1 MELKNKLEIL
11 LIGLKNHNLIDDREQ
26 ILESIDLLRDSVSTS
41 MKNIKTK
48 QHQYLDDNDDSN
60 LDELRK
66 IEKMVSGIDELLV
79 QIKEATP
86 YSNLTQSDVVSVNVD
101 TSESKPVSFVLKGK
115 VNILSKNTWRN
126 LFYETLMALESYD
139 QSRFNELILK
149 YKDENYSYCRIS
161 DNANDLMTEIY
172 KNKPFLMPKTNVY
185 IQLSGN
191 ADVMLRY
198 VNQAIQFFGLQDHF
212 KLNVEQLC

>member
-26 ILESIDLLRDSVSTS
+26 ILESIELLRDSISTS

-66 IEKMVSGIDELLV
+66 IEKMVLGIDELLV

-86 YSNLTQSDVVSVNVD
+86 YSNLTQSDVVSVNID
-101 TSESKPVSFVLKGK
+101 TSEVRPVSFVLKGK
-115 VNILSKNTWRN
+115 TNILSKTAWRN
-126 LFYETLMALESYD
+126 LFYETLIALESYD
-139 QSRFNELILK
+139 QARFNELISK
-149 YKDENYSYCRIS
+149 YKDDNYTYCRIS
-161 DNANDLMTEIY
+161 DNADDLITETY
-172 KNKPFLMPKTNVY
+172 KNKPFLMPKSNIY

-191 ADVMLRY
+191 ADIMLRY
-198 VNQAIQFFGLQDHF
+198 VYQAIQFFGLQDHF

>member
-101 TSESKPVSFVLKGK
+101 TSESKPMSFVLKGK

-198 VNQAIQFFGLQDHF
+198 VNQAIQFFGLQDYF